1 MKDSI
6 VKLIREYT
14 GRLMTAS
21 MKCHMVSVS
30 QHVIACEMIIIII
43 KLKLNEIKWM
53 HPYGQAGEGML

>member
-21 MKCHMVSVS
+21 MKCHMVSV
-30 QHVIACEMIIIII
+30 CEMIIIII